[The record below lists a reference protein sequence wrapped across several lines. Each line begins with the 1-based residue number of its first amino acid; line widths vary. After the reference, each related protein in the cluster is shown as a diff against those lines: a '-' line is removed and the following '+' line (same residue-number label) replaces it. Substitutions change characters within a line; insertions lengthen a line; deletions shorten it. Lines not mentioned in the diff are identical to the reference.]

1 MRHLAKISIAVAAIT
16 ICAGMLWV
24 ALFYMDTLRGLSWA
38 IKKPPQDNA
47 GRVPVFTETAP
58 QGDEGGFEPVVVAEN
73 LSIPWDIAFLP
84 EGGMLVTER
93 SGRLMLFAGETDSA
107 ITIPGVAHAGEGGL
121 LGIALH
127 PDFSK
132 NSFVYLYFTAS
143 SEAGVVNRVMRYE
156 FRDGELLEGRA
167 IIDDIPGAQ
176 YHDGGRIRFGPDK
189 LLYIT
194 TGDAGN
200 PQNAQNTDS
209 LAGKILRVHDDGS
222 IPSDNPF
229 GNAVW
234 SYGHRNPQGLTRD
247 DAGRLWSTE
256 HGRSGLASGFDEL
269 NLIEKGKNYGWSQ
282 SQGDSVAEGTIG
294 PVLHSGASTTW
305 APASALYWDGSIFFA
320 GLAGEALYE
329 AVLDGEAVIE
339 LKEHFAGTYG
349 RLRTVVLGPD
359 GMFYLTT
366 SNQDGRGSPAPAD
379 DRIIRIDPA
388 RFR

>member
-1 MRHLAKISIAVAAIT
+1 MKHLEKIIIAAAAIAVAA
-16 ICAGMLWV
+16 GMIWV

-47 GRVPVFTETAP
+47 GSIPALTETLP
-58 QGDEGGFEPVVVAEN
+58 QGNEGSLEPAVVANN

-93 SGRLMLFAGETDSA
+93 SGNLLLFAGETASG

-127 PDFSK
+127 PDFSE
-132 NSFVYLYFTAS
+132 NFFVYLYFTAS

-156 FRDGELLEGRA
+156 FRGGELLAGRT

-176 YHDGGRIRFGPDK
+176 NHNGGRIRFGPDT

-194 TGDAGN
+194 AGDADN
-200 PQNAQNTDS
+200 SQNAQNKNS
-209 LAGKILRVHDDGS
+209 LAGKILRVHDDGK
-222 IPSDNPF
+222 IPADNPF

-234 SYGHRNPQGLTRD
+234 SYGHRNPQGLAWD

-256 HGRSGLASGFDEL
+256 HGRSGTSSGFDEL
-269 NLIEKGKNYGWSQ
+269 NLIEKGVNYGWPD
-282 SQGDSVAEGTIG
+282 SQGDSVAQGTQAPAI
-294 PVLHSGASTTW
+294 HSGSQTTW

-320 GLAGEALYE
+320 GLRGETLYE
-329 AVLDGEAVIE
+329 AVLSGEAVVE
-339 LKEHFAGTYG
+339 LKKHFAGEYG
-349 RLRTVVLGPD
+349 RLRTIISGPD
-359 GMFYLTT
+359 NMFYLTT
-366 SNQDGRGSPAPAD
+366 SNQDGRGNPVPED

-388 RFR
+388 QFR